1 MAADKDTSP
10 EALLALLDDLL
21 IRQDEAGCL
30 TYVNDAFCRIFGGT
44 AQDWLGNAFDLDG
57 DLIAAEGGDL
67 PELDMVHDTPCGRR
81 WIAWR
86 ARSLL
91 DDDGHSQG
99 IQAIG
104 RDISH
109 RKRQE
114 ETLDELRV
122 RAEDANEAKS
132 LFLATMSHEIRTPMN
147 CVIGMSS
154 LLKDSGLTAA
164 QDTYVN
170 AIKESGESLL
180 SLINDILDYSK
191 IEAGR
196 LEFEA
201 APFDLMTT
209 IHSVTE
215 LLAAR
220 CHDKGIEIGATIEP
234 DCPTDVIGD
243 EGRLRQVLINLLGNG
258 VKFTDQGGVLLN
270 VSCVQNHDG
279 HAQIRFDVCDTGIG
293 IPPGA
298 LESIFEEFA
307 QADASHS
314 REYEGTGLGLAICA
328 KLVTAMNGQIG
339 VESQQ
344 GQGSTFHVSLPFE
357 LTASTAATIVTDSL
371 VGLKVL
377 VASPSPILRQ
387 VIARSLAVPGI
398 VIEAAPSVP
407 DALQFLKAAQ
417 DMPFTTLICDY
428 GLPRDGA
435 FELSKVFAAQ
445 TAGSAARSLL
455 LLAPE
460 DRALLDQLKDT
471 DFDGYLIKPVRQ
483 NSLVQRIACVHG
495 VASTDADFEAD
506 RQAVLDERTELGV
519 LSATRPLKILMAEDN
534 DINALLTQTQI
545 TKMGHIVDR
554 VTNGE
559 DAIRALINSN
569 FDLVLMDVRMPRL
582 DGLEATQRIRARE
595 DRISE
600 VPIIA
605 LTANASEDDR
615 KICLAAGMNDFLAK
629 PVEASA
635 LSRVLNR
642 WTNQTSMAKVS

>member
-1 MAADKDTSP
+1 MAGSRDPNPSG
-10 EALLALLDDLL
+10 LLDLFDDLL
-21 IRQDEAGCL
+21 IRQDEEGCL
-30 TYVNDAFCRIFGGT
+30 TYVNQAFCDIFGGT
-44 AQDWLGNAFDLDG
+44 AEDWIGRPFELDG
-57 DLIAAEGGDL
+57 DLLAADGGDF
-67 PELDMVHDTPCGRR
+67 PEMDMVHETPSGRR

-86 ARSLL
+86 SRSLV
-91 DDDGHSQG
+91 DENGFAQG
-99 IQAIG
+99 LQSIG

-114 ETLDELRV
+114 ETLEELRV

-147 CVIGMSS
+147 CVIGMAS

-170 AIKESGESLL
+170 AIKDSGESLL

-201 APFDLMTT
+201 APFDLMST

-215 LLAAR
+215 LLASR
-220 CHDKGIEIGATIEP
+220 CHDKGIEIGATIDP
-234 DCPTDVIGD
+234 DCPTALIGD

-258 VKFTDQGGVLLN
+258 VKFTEQGGVILK
-270 VSCVQNHDG
+270 VYCAEQTDG
-279 HAQIRFDVCDTGIG
+279 KAQIRFEVCDTGIG
-293 IPPGA
+293 IAPSA
-298 LESIFEEFA
+298 LDSIFEEFA

-328 KLVTAMNGQIG
+328 KLVTAMHGQIG
-339 VESQQ
+339 VESTE
-344 GQGSTFHVSLPFE
+344 GEGSTFHVSLPFE
-357 LTASTAATIVTDSL
+357 IAEAQPSETVTDSL
-371 VGLKVL
+371 VGLKVM
-377 VASPSPILRQ
+377 VASPSPILRE
-387 VIARSLAVPGI
+387 VIAHALGVPGI
-398 VIEAAPSVP
+398 VIEQAANV
-407 DALQFLKAAQ
+407 AGAMQHFTQAQ
-417 DMPFTTLICDY
+417 DRPFTTLICDY
-428 GLPRDGA
+428 ALPREGA
-435 FELSKVFAAQ
+435 FELSKVFAVQ
-445 TAGSAARSLL
+445 TAGNAARSLL

-460 DRALLDQLKDT
+460 DREILDRLKDKN
-471 DFDGYLIKPVRQ
+471 FDGYLIKPVRQ
-483 NSLVQRIACVHG
+483 NSLVQRVACVHG

-506 RQAVLDERTELGV
+506 RQARLDEKTELGA
-519 LSATRPLKILMAEDN
+519 LSAARPLKILMAEDN

-569 FDLVLMDVRMPRL
+569 FDIVLMDVRMPRL

-595 DRISE
+595 DRISD

-615 KICLAAGMNDFLAK
+615 KVCLAAGMNDFLAK
-629 PVEASA
+629 PVEAGA

-642 WTNQTSMAKVS
+642 WTNQPGMAKVS

>member
-1 MAADKDTSP
+1 MAGTLKTDASG
-10 EALLALLDDLL
+10 LLDLFDDLL
-21 IRQDEAGCL
+21 IRQDEAGGL
-30 TYVNDAFCRIFGGT
+30 TYVNQAFCDIFGGT
-44 AQDWLGNAFDLDG
+44 PEDWIGRSFELDG
-57 DLIAAEGGDL
+57 DLIAADGGDL
-67 PELDMVHDTPCGRR
+67 PEMDMVHETPTGRR

-86 ARSLL
+86 SRSLV
-91 DDDGHSQG
+91 DANGFAQG
-99 IQAIG
+99 LQSVG

-114 ETLDELRV
+114 ETLEELRV

-147 CVIGMSS
+147 CVIGMAS

-201 APFDLMTT
+201 APFDLMST

-215 LLAAR
+215 LLASR
-220 CHDKGIEIGATIEP
+220 CHDKGIEIGAIIDP
-234 DCPTDVIGD
+234 NCPTSVIGD

-258 VKFTDQGGVLLN
+258 VKFTDQGGVILK
-270 VSCVQNHDG
+270 VTCVKESEDE
-279 HAQIRFDVCDTGIG
+279 AQIRFDVCDTGIG
-293 IPPGA
+293 IAPSA

-328 KLVTAMNGQIG
+328 KLVTAMQGQIG
-339 VESQQ
+339 VESTE
-344 GQGSTFHVSLPFE
+344 GEGSTFYATLPFE
-357 LTASTAATIVTDSL
+357 IAEAPPSETVTDSL
-371 VGLKVL
+371 VGLKVMI
-377 VASPSPILRQ
+377 ASPSPILRE
-387 VIARSLAVPGI
+387 VIGHALGVPGI
-398 VIEAAPSVP
+398 VIEQVGSVA
-407 DALQFLKAAQ
+407 DAMQQFKAAQ

-428 GLPRDGA
+428 ALPREGA
-435 FELSKVFAAQ
+435 FELSKVFAVQ

-460 DRALLDQLKDT
+460 DRAILDTLKDKN
-471 DFDGYLIKPVRQ
+471 FDGYLIKPVRQ
-483 NSLVQRIACVHG
+483 NSLVQRVACVHG

-506 RQAVLDERTELGV
+506 RQALLNEKTELGA
-519 LSATRPLKILMAEDN
+519 LASTRPLKILMAEDN

-569 FDLVLMDVRMPRL
+569 FDIVLMDVRMPRL
-582 DGLEATQRIRARE
+582 DGLEATQRIRERE
-595 DRISE
+595 DRISD

-629 PVEASA
+629 PVEAAA

-642 WTNQTSMAKVS
+642 WTNQPGMAKVS